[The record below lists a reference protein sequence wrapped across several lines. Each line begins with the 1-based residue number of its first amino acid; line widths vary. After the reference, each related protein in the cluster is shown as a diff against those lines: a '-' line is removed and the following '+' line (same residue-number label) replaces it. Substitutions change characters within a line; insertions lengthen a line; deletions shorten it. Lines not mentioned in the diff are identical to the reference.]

1 MVPHMSIVMR
11 ELTSGCSCQRT
22 VRIVAIPSRRVV
34 EAVLDIVH
42 EIEHLELY
50 RKIISERTLQESCTN
65 PTMVHMN
72 QCQVEMSSASL
83 AQTCNSRTPNSLHPT
98 YILSPRIRYRT
109 YQKINFSKLPSPTHP
124 RKLHPTT
131 SKMPKSKRA
140 KIVHT
145 SKTEKKGK
153 ELTIRLY
160 ANVQECVAKY
170 PYCFVFSVDNMRN
183 TYLKDVRAQLSDSRS
198 VLRNLRWIEMS
209 RDSLTPR
216 HRLFFGKTKVMAVA
230 LGLTPATEP
239 AANTSLLTPH
249 MTGCVG
255 LLFTPRDPNSILS
268 YFSTFRP
275 LDFARAGTIATRTF
289 VLPSG
294 TLYSRG
300 GEIPAEED
308 VPLAH
313 SIEPTLRKLG
323 VPSRLV
329 KGRIELDTDYKVC
342 TEGEVLGSGQTTL
355 LKMFGVATAEFG
367 MKIKA
372 YFVAGTGEVVS
383 LEDGG
388 GEEGGEGSGGMQV
401 DEKEGEDEDM

>member
-1 MVPHMSIVMR
+1 
-11 ELTSGCSCQRT
+11 
-22 VRIVAIPSRRVV
+22 
-34 EAVLDIVH
+34 
-42 EIEHLELY
+42 
-50 RKIISERTLQESCTN
+50 
-65 PTMVHMN
+65 
-72 QCQVEMSSASL
+72 
-83 AQTCNSRTPNSLHPT
+83 
-98 YILSPRIRYRT
+98 
-109 YQKINFSKLPSPTHP
+109 
-124 RKLHPTT
+124 
-131 SKMPKSKRA
+131 MPKSKRA

-170 PYCFVFSVDNMRN
+170 PYCFVFSVENMRN
-183 TYLKDVRAQLSDSRS
+183 TYLKDVRAQLSDS
-198 VLRNLRWIEMS
+198 
-209 RDSLTPR
+209 
-216 HRLFFGKTKVMAVA
+216 RLFFGKTKVMAVA

-239 AANTSLLTPH
+239 APNTSLLTPY
-249 MTGCVG
+249 MTGSVG
-255 LLFTPRDPNSILS
+255 LLFTPRDPSSILS

-275 LDFARAGTIATRTF
+275 LDYARAGTTATRTF

-300 GEIPAEED
+300 GEIPVEED

-323 VPSRLV
+323 VPSRLM
-329 KGRIELDTDYKVC
+329 KGKIELDADYKVC

-388 GEEGGEGSGGMQV
+388 GERGGGMQV
-401 DEKEGEDEDM
+401 DVKEGEDEET